1 MPIGFQLR
9 ASDLLLPPTKW
20 LARGCLLF
28 ALLLSGIHSSPQSV
42 KAYACEFSED
52 PAGGAS
58 ANELNRTFEA
68 KVLPFLRKYC
78 LECHDSNTAEAKL
91 DVTIFKSP
99 ADIHGAWGS
108 WQAILSRVHEGEMP
122 PADSSPLPS
131 DQERMELEAWAERFR
146 AYEAARRA
154 GDPGPISTRRLSNSE
169 YNYTIRDL
177 TGVDI
182 QPTASFPIDAANR
195 AGFDNSAESLA
206 ISPSLISKY
215 LDAARS
221 VADHMLLTPE
231 GIRFAP
237 HPVVT
242 DTDRDKYCV
251 QRIVDFYRA
260 QPLAIDAYLLAA
272 WELQLEPQQ
281 DSSTTLDDRLKSH
294 ALSKGI
300 SPKYFQVVWDY
311 LKDPKIQWGPGK
323 ELQERFGQLPN
334 DREQIS
340 KAESE
345 CRELAAWIT
354 SERQKLKVRVSNLS
368 GVRGM
373 NGGSQSLVLW
383 KNRKMASSRR
393 QIHSDALNPDS
404 KDCALRDNEREAMKA
419 ANEDT
424 KNAIQRDY
432 ESFGSVFPDTFL
444 VLERGRA
451 HISEEDAA
459 REAKGRL
466 LSAGFHSMM
475 GFFRDDQP
483 LCELIL
489 DNDQRRKL
497 DSLWDE
503 LIFISQVPTRQYSG
517 FIWFERAEGNF
528 ISDPDFHFVRAEDK
542 SALSSEMIKKFA
554 DAYLSKLRRLNA
566 SSTLLDAVEFH
577 FQECDHRIRSF
588 NTQWSEARPKQLES
602 LLTLATKAFRRPL
615 TSTEREEIL
624 AFYQTSLDQSS
635 GDHRTAIED
644 TLVYILVSPNYLY
657 RWDLQGVSTNEI
669 ANIVSQTE
677 NLRVAESTPRQIG
690 TTSESMVP
698 LSNLELASR
707 LSYFLWSS
715 APDEEL
721 LRLAADGSL
730 SNPEV
735 LASQT
740 KRMLVDTRAKSML
753 LEFLGN
759 WLDFRR
765 FDQHQAVDRNQFPSF
780 DDELRRS
787 MWQEP
792 IEFLHY
798 LIEHQ
803 GTVND
808 ILHADFMIVDGRL
821 ANHYA
826 VPDAPPLHEKRW
838 TKVSDASRVQRGG
851 LISMAVFLTQNSPG
865 LRTSPVKRGYWVVR
879 RLLGEW
885 IPPPPPNVPELPN
898 SDQQLGD
905 KTLREALAI
914 HRQHASCAA
923 CHNRFDSAGLLLE
936 GFDPIGR
943 PRERDLA
950 GRPVQTDATL
960 PDGSEAMGMS
970 GLRAYIQQNRM
981 DDFRR
986 HFCGSL
992 LAFALGRTLILSDD
1006 LLVTELMQT
1015 LKDHSDRIDKVFEQI
1030 VLSPPFRYKRVQ
1042 VITSDEGVSP

>member
-9 ASDLLLPPTKW
+9 ASTLAFSPAMRIAFACVLFGSASLLRSVSAYEGGSNAAPTKSTSDGD
-20 LARGCLLF
+20 L
-28 ALLLSGIHSSPQSV
+28 
-42 KAYACEFSED
+42 KASFDS
-52 PAGGAS
+52 
-58 ANELNRTFEA
+58 T
-68 KVLPFLRKYC
+68 VLPFFQKYC
-78 LECHDSNTAEAKL
+78 MDCHDTATAEAKL
-91 DVTIFKSP
+91 DVSVFRTPS
-99 ADIHGAWGS
+99 DIHGAWGS

-122 PADSSPLPS
+122 PADSS
-131 DQERMELEAWAERFR
+131 DQPTTEERRGLEAWSEKFR
-146 AYEAARRA
+146 ISEAARRA

-195 AGFDNSAESLA
+195 AGFDNSAESLT
-206 ISPSLISKY
+206 ISPALISKY

-221 VADHMLLTPE
+221 VADHMLLTPN

-260 QPLAIDAYLLAA
+260 QPTSLDQYLLAA
-272 WELQLEPQQ
+272 WEFQFEQAQTSLPQFEEQL
-281 DSSTTLDDRLKSH
+281 TKH
-294 ALSKGI
+294 ALSKNV
-300 SPKYFQVVWDY
+300 SPQY
-311 LKDPKIQWGPGK
+311 LKTVWNFLHNTQLQWGPGK
-323 ELQERFGQLPN
+323 KLQERFRNLPS
-334 DREQIS
+334 DREQTSI
-340 KAESE
+340 AEKE
-345 CRELAAWIT
+345 CRELAAWIS
-354 SERQKLKVRVSNLS
+354 SERKKLKVRVSNLS

-393 QIHSDALNPDS
+393 QIHTDALNPES
-404 KDCALRDNEREAMKA
+404 KDCVLPESELEAMKNA
-419 ANEDT
+419 SEET
-424 KNAIQRDY
+424 KNAIRRDY
-432 ESFGSVFPDTFL
+432 ESFGSIFPDAFL

-451 HISEEDAA
+451 HISEEEAA

-489 DNDQRRKL
+489 NDEQRKSL

-503 LIFISQVPTRQYSG
+503 LSFISHVPTRQYSG

-528 ISDPDFHFVRAEDK
+528 ISDEEFHFVRAEDK
-542 SALSSEMIKKFA
+542 SAFDSAMIKKFA
-554 DAYLSKLRRLNA
+554 DAYIAKLRRLNA
-566 SSTLLDAVEFH
+566 STTLLDAVEFH
-577 FQECDHRIRSF
+577 FRECDSKIRSF
-588 NTQWSEARPKQLES
+588 DAQWSEAKPKQLES
-602 LLTLATKAFRRPL
+602 LLAFATKAFRRPL
-615 TSTEREEIL
+615 SIAERKEIL
-624 AFYQTSLDQSS
+624 DFYHSSIDQSS
-635 GDHRTAIED
+635 GDHRVAMED
-644 TLVYILVSPNYLY
+644 TLVYILVSPSYLY
-657 RWDLQGVSTNEI
+657 RWDLQGVSKNDI
-669 ANIVSQTE
+669 ANASSQST
-677 NLRVAESTPRQIG
+677 NLRDERSESRAIG
-690 TTSESMVP
+690 TTSDSMVP

-715 APDEEL
+715 APDDEL

-730 SNPEV
+730 NTPEN

-740 KRMLVDTRAKSML
+740 KRMLGDLRAKSML

-759 WLDFRR
+759 WLEFRR

-798 LIEHQ
+798 LIGHQ
-803 GTVND
+803 GTVAD

-826 VPDAPPLHEKRW
+826 VKDAPPLYEKRW
-838 TKVSDASRVQRGG
+838 TKVSNASQYQRGG
-851 LISMAVFLTQNSPG
+851 LLSMAVFLTQNSPG

-879 RLLGEW
+879 RLLGEL

-914 HRQHASCAA
+914 HREHASCAA

-943 PRERDLA
+943 PRENDLA

-960 PDGSEAMGMS
+960 PDGSEAMGID
-970 GLRAYIQQNRM
+970 GLRDYIRRKRM

-986 HFCGSL
+986 HFCESL

-1006 LLVTELMQT
+1006 LLVDELIQT
-1015 LKDHSDRIDKVFEQI
+1015 LEKQGDRIDKVFEQI
-1030 VLSPPFRYKRVQ
+1030 VLSPQFRYKRVQ

>member
-1 MPIGFQLR
+1 MRIGFQLR
-9 ASDLLLPPTKW
+9 ACTAAL
-20 LARGCLLF
+20 LARSWLVLVCLLCGNH
-28 ALLLSGIHSSPQSV
+28 LSMRSV
-42 KAYACEFSED
+42 NAVAGGFSEPD
-52 PAGGAS
+52 
-58 ANELNRTFEA
+58 ANAPSDEDLKQSFES
-68 KVLPFLRKYC
+68 KVLPFFEKYC
-78 LECHDSNTAEAKL
+78 MDCHDSTTAEAKL
-91 DVTIFKSP
+91 DVSIFGSP
-99 ADIHGAWGS
+99 SDIHGAWGT
-108 WQAILSRVHEGEMP
+108 WQAILSRVHEKEMP
-122 PADSSPLPS
+122 PADSS
-131 DQERMELEAWAERFR
+131 DQPTADERRELAAWAEKFR
-146 AYEAARRA
+146 GSEATRRA
-154 GDPGPISTRRLSNSE
+154 GDPGPVSTRRLNNSE

-195 AGFDNSAESLA
+195 AGFDNSAESLT
-206 ISPSLISKY
+206 ISPSLINKY

-221 VADHMLLTPE
+221 VADHLLLTPE

-260 QPLAIDAYLLAA
+260 QPIALDTYLLAA
-272 WELQLEPQQ
+272 WELQFSQPSLLEDQ
-281 DSSTTLDDRLKSH
+281 LKKI

-300 SPKYFQVVWDY
+300 SAKYLQTLWEFLHD
-311 LKDPKIQWGPGK
+311 DKIQWGPAK
-323 ELQERFGQLPN
+323 ELQTRFQTLPKL
-334 DREQIS
+334 REQTSSIE
-340 KAESE
+340 KE
-345 CRELAAWIT
+345 CREIAAWI
-354 SERQKLKVRVSNLS
+354 SRERQKLKVRVPNLN

-393 QIHSDALNPDS
+393 LVDPDSLNPDS
-404 KDCALRDNEREAMKA
+404 KDCALQENEREARSTGS
-419 ANEDT
+419 EET

-432 ESFGSVFPDTFL
+432 ESFGSVFPDTFF

-489 DNDQRRKL
+489 DDQQQRIL
-497 DSLWDE
+497 DNLWNE
-503 LIFISQVPTRQYSG
+503 LNFISHVPTRQYSG

-528 ISDPDFHFVRAEDK
+528 ISDADFHFVRAEDK
-542 SALSSEMIKKFA
+542 SALNSEMIKRFA
-554 DAYLSKLRRLNA
+554 DAYISKLHRLKA
-566 SSTLLDAVEFH
+566 PSTLLDAVEYH
-577 FQECDHRIRSF
+577 FRECNNNIRAF
-588 NTQWSEARPKQLES
+588 DTQWAEAKPKQLES
-602 LLTLATKAFRRPL
+602 LLTFAARAFRRPL
-615 TSTEREEIL
+615 STAEREDIL
-624 AFYQTSLDQSS
+624 EFYQTSIQQSS
-635 GDHRTAIED
+635 GDHRSAMED

-657 RWDLQGVSTNEI
+657 RWDLQGVSNDAIADSPSQSTNKN
-669 ANIVSQTE
+669 AGQPNAVS
-677 NLRVAESTPRQIG
+677 IG
-690 TTSESMVP
+690 TTSDTMVP
-698 LSNLELASR
+698 LSSQEIASR

-715 APDEEL
+715 TPDDEL
-721 LRLAADGSL
+721 LKLAADRSLNNSEAL
-730 SNPEV
+730 SN
-735 LASQT
+735 QT
-740 KRMLVDTRAKSML
+740 KRMLKDARAKSML

-792 IEFLHY
+792 IEFLYY
-798 LIEHQ
+798 LIENQ
-803 GTVND
+803 GTVAD

-826 VPDAPPLHEKRW
+826 IPNAPPLYEKRW
-838 TKVSDASRVQRGG
+838 TKISDASQFQRGG

-865 LRTSPVKRGYWVVR
+865 LRTSPVKRGYWVVK
-879 RLLGEW
+879 RLLGEL

-914 HRQHASCAA
+914 HREHASCAA

-943 PRERDLA
+943 PREKDLA
-950 GRPVQTDATL
+950 GRPVQIDATL
-960 PDGSEAMGMS
+960 PDGSDAIGIS
-970 GLRAYIQQNRM
+970 GLRTYIQQNRM
-981 DDFRR
+981 EDFRR
-986 HFCGSL
+986 HFCESL

-1006 LLVTELMQT
+1006 LLVYELLQT
-1015 LKDHSDRIDKVFEQI
+1015 LKEHDDRIDKVFEHI
-1030 VLSPPFRYKRVQ
+1030 VLSPQFRYKRVQ